1 MHAADAA
8 LVMEQL
14 RDSLGDVGWMLPL
27 IGGLGRRHLPVLRGV
42 LVAGG
47 SRLPSV
53 GLAVRT
59 GVVEARLAETR
70 TMASLPRVLRAATAP
85 SLRWTTVVSTAEEP
99 EHIVSL
105 LEECASGLGC
115 RLVEAERHSDSRS
128 DGGIDVQE
136 DNGRWHVS
144 VAFDA
149 KVPGPVVFDG
159 ALMVPLGAATLAVN
173 PRRPRAD

>member
-1 MHAADAA
+1 
-8 LVMEQL
+8 
-14 RDSLGDVGWMLPL
+14 MLPL

-47 SRLPSV
+47 PRLPSV

-85 SLRWTTVVSTAEEP
+85 SLRWTTVVPTAEDP
-99 EHIVSL
+99 EGIRDML
-105 LEECASGLGC
+105 KKCASGLGC

-128 DGGIDVQE
+128 DGGGDVQE
-136 DNGRWHVS
+136 NNGRWHVS
-144 VAFDA
+144 VALDA

-159 ALMVPLGAATLAVN
+159 TLMVPLGATTLAVN
-173 PRRPRAD
+173 PRRPRTD